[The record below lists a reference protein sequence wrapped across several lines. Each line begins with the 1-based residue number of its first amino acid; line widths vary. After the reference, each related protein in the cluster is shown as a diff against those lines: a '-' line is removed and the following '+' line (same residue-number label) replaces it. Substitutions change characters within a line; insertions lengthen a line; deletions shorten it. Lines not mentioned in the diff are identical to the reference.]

1 MELFDAKNLTMQT
14 QEIEFATPAF
24 DENLR
29 LRNDILRVP
38 LNMEFYAED
47 IAEEWNSTHLG
58 CYDGSGEL
66 MGSLIMKDV
75 GNGQVKMRQVAVA
88 NKFQNRGVGHNMV
101 AASEVW
107 AKENNFSEIVL
118 NAREVAVPFYLK
130 QDYEQ
135 IGERFEEVGIPHF
148 KLRKKI

>member
-1 MELFDAKNLTMQT
+1 MQT
-14 QEIEFATPAF
+14 REIEFATPAF

-29 LRNDILRVP
+29 LRNDVLRIP
-38 LNMEFYAED
+38 LGMEFYAKD
-47 IAEEWNSTHLG
+47 IAEEWSSTHLG
-58 CYDGSGEL
+58 CYNELGEL

-88 NKFQNRGVGHNMV
+88 EKFQNRGVGHNMV

-118 NAREVAVPFYLK
+118 HAREVAVPFYLK
-130 QDYEQ
+130 QNYEKV
-135 IGERFEEVGIPHF
+135 GERFDEVGIPHF
-148 KLRKKI
+148 KMRKKI